1 MFKPRFNMC
10 WALPLKRSNLVSL
23 EEAGK
28 VAEEAHPKRPV
39 VYRVRPA
46 MMAASIKQR

>member
-1 MFKPRFNMC
+1 MFEPRFNMC

-23 EEAGK
+23 EEARK
-28 VAEEAHPKRPV
+28 VAEEAHLKRPA

-46 MMAASIKQR
+46 IMAA